1 MTLKTP
7 EHHTTSITK
16 KATFRAFIFLSLLA
30 VASLSS
36 YYLNKT
42 FFNERQ
48 TNILTDV
55 TRLVSKA
62 SVADYIFLTNPPK
75 TSQGLIDWWIEHRQL
90 LTDDYGIPNKEQMPI
105 FIWDATKGFRE
116 TDEHDFFSTANLS
129 CFEAITNKENCLDFD
144 YLIMRILITHDGTFV
159 FWTIHDDTYHQPPG
173 EEIKK
178 SIFDN

>member
-1 MTLKTP
+1 MTTP
-7 EHHTTSITK
+7 KHQPTSITK
-16 KATFRAFIFLSLLA
+16 TIGFRVFIFLLLLA
-30 VASLSS
+30 VVSFS
-36 YYLNKT
+36 YSYLNKT

-48 TNILTDV
+48 TNILADA

-62 SVADYIFLTNPPK
+62 SGADYIFLTNPPK
-75 TSQGLIDWWIEHRQL
+75 TSQGLIGWWIEHRQL
-90 LTDDYGIPNKEQMPI
+90 LADSYGIPKNERMQI

-129 CFEAITNKENCLDFD
+129 CFKAITNKENCLDFD
-144 YLIMRILITHDGTFV
+144 YLIMRISTTHDGTFV
-159 FWTIHDDTYHQPPG
+159 FRTIHDDTYHQRPG

>member
-1 MTLKTP
+1 MTTP
-7 EHHTTSITK
+7 KHQPKSPTK
-16 KATFRAFIFLSLLA
+16 KIGFRAFIFLLLLVA
-30 VASLSS
+30 VSLSS

-48 TNILTDV
+48 TNILGDA

-62 SVADYIFLTNPPK
+62 SGADYIFLTNPPK
-75 TSQGLIDWWIEHRQL
+75 TSQALIDWWIEHRQL
-90 LTDDYGIPNKEQMPI
+90 LTDDYGIPNKEKMPI

-129 CFEAITNKENCLDFD
+129 CFEAITSKENCLDFD
-144 YLIMRILITHDGTFV
+144 YLIMRIVITRDGTFV
-159 FWTIHDDTYHQPPG
+159 FWTMPDDTYHQRPG

-178 SIFDN
+178 SMFDN